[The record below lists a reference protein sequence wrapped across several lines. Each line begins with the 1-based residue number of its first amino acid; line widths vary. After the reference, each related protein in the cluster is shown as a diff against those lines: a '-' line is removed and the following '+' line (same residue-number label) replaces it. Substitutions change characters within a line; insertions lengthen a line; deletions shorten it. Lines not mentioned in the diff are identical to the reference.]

1 MKQTLRFYLLLIIGL
16 CFAGNAAADGLRF
29 VQNKGQWEQ
38 EVLFRADIPGG
49 FLFLKKQSLVYVLY
63 DGREIWARHA
73 GGKPLPNDDRA
84 RPGSFTPE
92 ALVQAHGVEV
102 QFEGSNAEAIISQ
115 LKPDGSEFNYFI
127 GNDPSRWASGAAGFG
142 EVLYKN
148 MYPNID
154 FRIYAYDL
162 TIKYEFIVHT
172 GADASRIRLNYLGA
186 DGLAVNESGQLE
198 VGTSVGPFKE
208 ARPYSFQEI
217 NGRTKEVTARYALE
231 GQQVRFVLP
240 ADYDHAHDLTID
252 PELIFSTYSGS
263 ASDNWGHTATYDA
276 EGNLFSGGTVF
287 GGRFPI
293 TTGAFQFRFAGEVDT
308 GIIKYTKD
316 GTTLLYSTFLGG
328 ENTDIPNSLIANS
341 RGELFIYGTTASPD
355 FAITGGAFQRKF
367 GGGAKITPIS
377 GLELTNGSDMYIARL
392 SVDGKRLLA
401 STYLGGSGNDA
412 LSSVDGL
419 QIKNYGDTFR
429 GEIVLDK
436 NENVL
441 VASSSNSVNFPLKN
455 AYQTKL
461 KGKQDGTI
469 SQLSPDLSTL
479 QWSTYFGGDDFD
491 AAFAIKATP
500 DGDVFVTG
508 LTKSGDLPAQTG
520 AYQMKLKGDEDAYI
534 VHFKNQQFQQVTY
547 LGTDAAEGAYL
558 LDLDP
563 AGNVYVLGLSRGAY
577 PVSKGVYSD
586 ANSGQFIHAFDPN
599 LAKTIFSTV
608 IGSKRGTPD
617 ISPTAFLVNEC
628 GNIYIAGWG
637 GAVNTGTEYNL
648 QSSTFGMAVTPDALK
663 PTTNGSNFYIA
674 ILEAG
679 AKSLLY
685 ATYFGSVSSTN
696 EALNRGDHVDGGTS
710 RFDKN
715 GVIYHATCACG
726 GTRFP
731 TTPKAWSNT
740 NQSNNCNNAAFK
752 IDIDRLQASF
762 DVYEGAKKDVTF
774 GCVPLKLNFLNTSQ
788 GGVDYIW
795 DVNGGGFSRDKI
807 QSEYTFDKP
816 GEYTVTLRAFNR
828 LTCKKVDLATRKI
841 VVGSLDVVTRGDT
854 TVCQNASV
862 PLSVKGGAEYTWTP
876 NAGVDNPKS
885 ATPTVKVKE
894 TTEFNV
900 EVKDPVSGCVVNRK
914 VKVTIDDSKPDFL
927 VGSDATICPGQSAP
941 LTASGGALRYRWLA
955 DPTLSDSV
963 GGKVTATPAV
973 TTTYTVE
980 AEYGDGCKPKK
991 TVRITVE
998 NNKPDFNVT
1007 PALLV
1012 CAGVKAELR
1021 ASGAATNFVWKGD
1034 STLNPTTGPAVTVSP
1049 AFTTTYTVQ
1058 AQYAD
1063 GCKPEKQVIV
1073 TVDRAHE
1080 PLFDIVQSGTA
1091 CGEPAKFQFVNR
1103 TRAATRYEWNVG
1115 AGPMATSTDIKDRS
1129 YERSGEYVVSLTA
1142 YNQAGCALTVAKTL
1156 NAPPPMVLANVIT
1169 PNGDGKNDTFVV
1181 PLPGSSLQVFN
1192 RWGKE
1197 VFKASDYQNNW
1208 GKGTT
1213 NGNYFYEVITPQGSR
1228 CKGWVQVLE

>member
-1 MKQTLRFYLLLIIGL
+1 MPSPMD
-16 CFAGNAAADGLRF
+16 CASCE
-29 VQNKGQWEQ
+29 NKGQWEK

-49 FLFLKKQSLVYVLY
+49 FLFLKKQSLVYMLY

-73 GGKPLPNDDRA
+73 GGKSADKDDRA
-84 RPGSFTPE
+84 RLGSFAPE
-92 ALVQAHGVEV
+92 DLVQAHGVEV
-102 QFEGSNAEAIISQ
+102 QFEGSSAEAVISR
-115 LKPDGSEFNYFI
+115 LKPDGSAFNYFI
-127 GNDPSRWASGAAGFG
+127 GDDPSRWASGAAGFG

-148 MYPNID
+148 IYPNID

-162 TIKYEFIVHT
+162 TIKYEFIVHP
-172 GADASRIRLNYLGA
+172 GADASNIKLNYLGA

-198 VGTSVGPFKE
+198 VGTRVGPFKE

-217 NGRTKEVTARYALE
+217 DGRTREVTARYALE
-231 GQQVRFVLP
+231 GQQVRFALP
-240 ADYDHAHDLTID
+240 GDYDHAHDLTID

-276 EGNLFSGGTVF
+276 EGNLFSGGTAF
-287 GGRFPI
+287 GADFPI
-293 TTGAFQFRFAGEVDT
+293 TIGAFQFRFAGQVDT
-308 GIIKYTKD
+308 GIIKYTQD
-316 GTTLLYSTFLGG
+316 GTTLIYSTFLGG
-328 ENTDIPNSLIANS
+328 GNTDIPNSLIANS
-341 RGELFIYGTTASPD
+341 RGELFIYGTTSSRN
-355 FAITGGAFQRKF
+355 FATTDRAFQRSY
-367 GGGAKITPIS
+367 GGGAAIVPIS

-392 SVDGKRLLA
+392 SADGTQLLA

-412 LSSVDGL
+412 LSTVAGL

-429 GEIVLDK
+429 GEIILDK
-436 NENVL
+436 DENVL
-441 VASSSNSVNFPLKN
+441 VASSSNSSNFPLKN
-455 AYQTKL
+455 AFQTTL
-461 KGKQDGTI
+461 KGRQDGTI
-469 SQLSPDLSTL
+469 SQLSPDLTTL

-500 DGDVFVTG
+500 EGDVFVTG
-508 LTKSGDLPAQTG
+508 ITKSTNLPTKPTV
-520 AYQMKLKGDEDAYI
+520 YQPRLKGTEDAYI
-534 VHFKNQQFQQVTY
+534 VHFKNQQIQESTY
-547 LGTDAAEGAYL
+547 LGTDAADGAYL

-563 AGNVYVLGLSRGAY
+563 AGNVYILGSTRGRY
-577 PVSKGVYSD
+577 PVSQGVYSD
-586 ANSGQFIHAFDPN
+586 ANSGQFVHALDPS
-599 LAKTIFSTV
+599 LSKTFFSTV

-628 GNIYIAGWG
+628 GNIYVSGWG
-637 GAVNTGTEYNL
+637 GAVNTTTDYNL
-648 QSSTFGMAVTPDALK
+648 QSSTIGMAVTPDALK

-685 ATYFGSVSSTN
+685 ATYFGSVSSPN
-696 EALNRGDHVDGGTS
+696 PELNRGDHVDGGTS

-752 IDIDRLQASF
+752 IDIDRLEAAF
-762 DVYEGAKKDVTF
+762 DVYEGGKKDVTT
-774 GCVPLKLNFLNTSQ
+774 GCAPLKLNFLNTSK
-788 GGVDYIW
+788 GGVDYAW
-795 DVNGGGFSRDKI
+795 DVDGGGFSRDKI

-828 LTCKKVDLATRKI
+828 LTCKRVDVATRKI
-841 VVGSLDVVTRGDT
+841 KVIRLDVVTRGDT
-854 TVCQNASV
+854 TVCQDVPV

-876 NAGVDNPKS
+876 IAGVDNPKS
-885 ATPTVKVKE
+885 ATPTVRVKE

-900 EVKDPVSGCVVNRK
+900 EVKDPVSGCVVNKK
-914 VKVTIDDSKPDFL
+914 VKVTIDNSKPDFL
-927 VGSDATICPGQSAP
+927 AGTDATICPGQSAP

-963 GGKVTATPAV
+963 GGKVTAKPTV

-991 TVRITVE
+991 TVKITVE
-998 NNKPDFNVT
+998 DNKPDFNVT
-1007 PALLV
+1007 PAVLV
-1012 CAGVKAELR
+1012 CAGTKAELR
-1021 ASGAATNFVWKGD
+1021 ATGAATNFVWKGD

-1049 AFTTTYTVQ
+1049 DFTTTYTVQ

-1063 GCKPEKQVIV
+1063 GCRPEKQVVV

-1080 PLFDIVQSGTA
+1080 PLFDIEQTGVG
-1091 CGEPAKFQFVNR
+1091 CGEPARFQFVNR
-1103 TRAATRYEWNVG
+1103 TRTAARYEWNVG
-1115 AGPMATSTDIKDRS
+1115 EGPMTTDTDVKDRA
-1129 YERSGEYVVSLTA
+1129 YTRSGDYIVTLTA
-1142 YNQAGCALTVAKTL
+1142 YNQAGCALTVSKTL
-1156 NAPPPMVLANVIT
+1156 NAPPPLVLANVIT

-1181 PLPGSSLQVFN
+1181 PVSGSTLQVFN

-1197 VFKASDYQNNW
+1197 VFKANDYQNNW

-1213 NGNYFYEVITPQGSR
+1213 NGTYFYEVVTPLGSR